1 LSDATVVDEA
11 EIAAALSRFLSGL
24 VSAPVTVNN
33 ITRLSTGWESD
44 VFAFD
49 APAWR
54 QGERVL
60 RLYFGK
66 NAGPTALHEYRALDF
81 LARAGYPA
89 PQVDTV
95 EESSHAL
102 GRSFLIM
109 HRIQG
114 TPMGQLWRDP
124 DPGVRQ
130 RELERFCRLM
140 IALHTLEWQ
149 DVEGAATVPTFTI
162 AQQLGVW
169 EGYAA
174 QFLLDAFRRAL
185 DWLHRAGESV
195 SRQPLGLAHWDFH
208 HENILVDKENRA
220 WVIDW
225 TQFQATDTRF
235 DLAWTLTL
243 LASERDAATA
253 AAVRAEYFR
262 QRGWEESEVAGELQF
277 FEAGA
282 CAKRLLSVLISMRAG
297 ADALGMRP
305 GAEAIMSSRLPR
317 FAVVYRRW
325 LELTATS
332 LPEIEGLLAGYL
344 Q

>member
-1 LSDATVVDEA
+1 MSHATPVEEDK
-11 EIAAALSRFLSGL
+11 IAAALSRYLSNQEGE
-24 VSAPVTVNN
+24 PVAVND
-33 ITRLSTGWESD
+33 IARLSTGWESD

-54 QGERVL
+54 QGGRVL

-81 LARAGYPA
+81 LARAGYPV
-89 PQVDTV
+89 PPVDLV
-95 EESSHAL
+95 EESTQPL

-109 HRIQG
+109 QRIEG
-114 TPMGQLWRDP
+114 TPLGQLWRDP

-130 RELERFCRLM
+130 REFERFCRLM
-140 IALHTLEWQ
+140 SKLHTLEWRGIA
-149 DVEGAATVPTFTI
+149 GADAVPSYTI

-174 QFLLDAFRRAL
+174 QFPLADFRRAL
-185 DWLHRAGESV
+185 DWLHQASAAVSV
-195 SRQPLGLAHWDFH
+195 QPLGLAHWDFH
-208 HENILVDKENRA
+208 HENILVDRQDHA

-225 TQFQATDTRF
+225 TQFQATDIRF

-253 AAVRAEYFR
+253 DAVRAEYFR
-262 QRGWEESEVAGELQF
+262 QRGWAERDVAGELQF

-282 CAKRLLSVLISMRAG
+282 CAKRLFSVLISMGAG

-325 LELTATS
+325 LALTSTP
-332 LPEIEGLLAGYL
+332 LPQVEKLLAEHL
-344 Q
+344 D